1 MTKYEISC
9 KERKTQFEM
18 DNRSQEN
25 GAGANS
31 YRQWLNI
38 SIATMLTE
46 IGFDKTESMAL
57 ETLGEMTQSFLHEL
71 GRSGKAYCE
80 LACRVEP
87 LGADV
92 LLALSEMGQGGPR
105 GCNPAALL
113 DYARRPGRKTLGQPQ
128 TAVQSKQTSMLHT
141 GDRRKDGRG
150 KASTAVIPDYLVEFP
165 DAHSYIRTP
174 THRQPEADYESV
186 REKAASQKRDV
197 ERALTRFIAKTCGK
211 THSLFNHDDTNL
223 FPLISC
229 DPAAT
234 RGTVA
239 YSSMAAMTAGPNS
252 LQLGPGQEIMSAN
265 ELPPLPSYLSGILF
279 RDQLFEEDEREYLPK
294 KKKGEDE
301 EDEMDTEDA
310 QVDEAAENIDSTE
323 DIELNDKEMNQDT
336 DPSNR
341 NSSEEK
347 EEKIEKEKYKGKKEE
362 DDKKEDGTINNPYL
376 RPVRMPRNAIVGAT
390 VPSRRIQTLL

>member
-1 MTKYEISC
+1 M
-9 KERKTQFEM
+9 
-18 DNRSQEN
+18 
-25 GAGANS
+25 G
-31 YRQWLNI
+31 
-38 SIATMLTE
+38 
-46 IGFDKTESMAL
+46 
-57 ETLGEMTQSFLHEL
+57 
-71 GRSGKAYCE
+71 
-80 LACRVEP
+80 
-87 LGADV
+87 
-92 LLALSEMGQGGPR
+92 GQGGPK

-128 TAVQSKQTSMLHT
+128 TAVQPKQTSMLHT

-150 KASTAVIPDYLVEFP
+150 KASTAVIPDYLAEFP

-174 THRQPEADYESV
+174 THRQPEADYETV

-239 YSSMAAMTAGPNS
+239 YSSMAAMTAGPNT
-252 LQLGPGQEIMSAN
+252 LQLGAGQEIMSAN

-301 EDEMDTEDA
+301 DDEMDTEDVENA
-310 QVDEAAENIDSTE
+310 EPTENDESIE
-323 DIELNDKEMNQDT
+323 DNDHNEKDT
-336 DPSNR
+336 DQEIEPLNR
-341 NSSEEK
+341 NSIDK
-347 EEKIEKEKYKGKKEE
+347 DNIETKDKAKVKKEE
-362 DDKKEDGTINNPYL
+362 EDKKDDGAINNPYL
-376 RPVRMPRNAIVGAT
+376 RPSRMPRNAIVGAT
-390 VPSRRIQTLL
+390 APSRRIPTGL

>member
-1 MTKYEISC
+1 MTYYEIKYLETYDRFKMES
-9 KERKTQFEM
+9 KAQ
-18 DNRSQEN
+18 DYAS
-25 GAGANS
+25 GANS

-46 IGFDKTESMAL
+46 VGFDKTEPMAL

-92 LLALSEMGQGGPR
+92 LLALSEMGQGGPS

-113 DYARRPGRKTLGQPQ
+113 EYARRPGRKTLGQPQ

-239 YSSMAAMTAGPNS
+239 YSSMAAMTAGPNT
-252 LQLGPGQEIMSAN
+252 LQLGAGQEIMSAN

-279 RDQLFEEDEREYLPK
+279 RDQLFEEDEREFLPK

-301 EDEMDTEDA
+301 DDEMDTEDV
-310 QVDEAAENIDSTE
+310 QTGENTENDESTE
-323 DIELNDKEMNQDT
+323 DKEQNDENTEQAMET
-336 DPSNR
+336 SER
-341 NSSEEK
+341 NSLDNEH
-347 EEKIEKEKYKGKKEE
+347 KIENKDKVKIKKDEE
-362 DDKKEDGTINNPYL
+362 DKKDDGSINNPYL
-376 RPVRMPRNAIVGAT
+376 KPVRMPRNAIVGAT
-390 VPSRRIQTLL
+390 VPSRRIPTSL

>member
-1 MTKYEISC
+1 M
-9 KERKTQFEM
+9 M
-18 DNRSQEN
+18 DSKAQEY
-25 GAGANS
+25 ASGANS

-46 IGFDKTESMAL
+46 VGFDKTEPMAL

-92 LLALSEMGQGGPR
+92 LLALSEMGQGGPK

-128 TAVQSKQTSMLHT
+128 TAVQPKQTSMLHT

-150 KASTAVIPDYLVEFP
+150 KASTAVIPDYLAEFP

-174 THRQPEADYESV
+174 THRQPEADYETV

-239 YSSMAAMTAGPNS
+239 YSSMAAMTAGPNT
-252 LQLGPGQEIMSAN
+252 LQLGAGQEIMSAN

-301 EDEMDTEDA
+301 DDEMDTEDV
-310 QVDEAAENIDSTE
+310 QNDEPTENDESIEDNDHNEKDTDQ
-323 DIELNDKEMNQDT
+323 DIE
-336 DPSNR
+336 PANR
-341 NSSEEK
+341 NSIDK
-347 EEKIEKEKYKGKKEE
+347 DNIETKDKPKVKKEE
-362 DDKKEDGTINNPYL
+362 EDKKDDGAINNPYL
-376 RPVRMPRNAIVGAT
+376 RPSRMPRNAIVGAT
-390 VPSRRIQTLL
+390 APSRRIPTGL

>member
-1 MTKYEISC
+1 MDS
-9 KERKTQFEM
+9 RTQEHV
-18 DNRSQEN
+18 S
-25 GAGANS
+25 GANS
-31 YRQWLNI
+31 YRQCLNI
-38 SIATMLTE
+38 SIATILTE
-46 IGFDKTESMAL
+46 IGFDKVEPMAL
-57 ETLGEMTQSFLHEL
+57 ESLGEMTQSFLYEL

-92 LLALSEMGQGGPR
+92 LLALSEMGQSGPR
-105 GCNPAALL
+105 GCNPDALL
-113 DYARRPGRKTLGQPQ
+113 QYARRPGRKSLGQPQ
-128 TAVQSKQTSMLHT
+128 YAVPPKQTSMLHT

-150 KASTAVIPDYLVEFP
+150 KASTAVIPDYLVEYP
-165 DAHSYIRTP
+165 DSHSYIRTP
-174 THRQPEADYESV
+174 THRQPEADYETV

-239 YSSMAAMTAGPNS
+239 YSSMAAMTAGPNTLNS
-252 LQLGPGQEIMSAN
+252 GSGQEIMSAN

-294 KKKGEDE
+294 KKKGEDDDD
-301 EDEMDTEDA
+301 EDMETDDA
-310 QVDEAAENIDSTE
+310 PTSPRGDND
-323 DIELNDKEMNQDT
+323 ELNDENQCTNIESDPDT
-336 DPSNR
+336 VADGISMFNEFEG
-341 NSSEEK
+341 SAGH
-347 EEKIEKEKYKGKKEE
+347 KEKSKS
-362 DDKKEDGTINNPYL
+362 KKEDEDKRDEGAINNPFL

-390 VPSRRIQTLL
+390 VPTRRLQTIL

>member
-1 MTKYEISC
+1 
-9 KERKTQFEM
+9 M
-18 DNRSQEN
+18 DTRAQDYA
-25 GAGANS
+25 AGASS
-31 YRQWLNI
+31 YRQCLNI
-38 SIATMLTE
+38 SLATLLTE
-46 IGFDKTESMAL
+46 IGFDKVEPMAL

-92 LLALSEMGQGGPR
+92 LLALSEMGQSGPG
-105 GCNPAALL
+105 GCNPTSLL

-128 TAVQSKQTSMLHT
+128 TAVQPKQTSMLHT

-150 KASTAVIPDYLVEFP
+150 KASTAVIPDYLTEFP

-174 THRQPEADYESV
+174 THRQPEADYETV

-239 YSSMAAMTAGPNS
+239 YSSMAAMTAGPNT
-252 LQLGPGQEIMSAN
+252 LNLGAGHEIMSAN

-294 KKKGEDE
+294 KKRGEDE
-301 EDEMDTEDA
+301 DEDMETEEPQAENESIEDNDQLNKDSDQDTGLDANNIEEKDIKTDSKEKPKAKKEDE
-310 QVDEAAENIDSTE
+310 
-323 DIELNDKEMNQDT
+323 
-336 DPSNR
+336 
-341 NSSEEK
+341 
-347 EEKIEKEKYKGKKEE
+347 
-362 DDKKEDGTINNPYL
+362 DKKEDGTINNPYL
-376 RPVRMPRNAIVGAT
+376 RTVRMPRNAIVGAT
-390 VPSRRIQTLL
+390 VPSRRIQTML

>member
-1 MTKYEISC
+1 MESKA
-9 KERKTQFEM
+9 
-18 DNRSQEN
+18 QEY
-25 GAGANS
+25 ASGANS

-46 IGFDKTESMAL
+46 VGFDKTEPMAL

-92 LLALSEMGQGGPR
+92 LLALSEMGQGGPK

-128 TAVQSKQTSMLHT
+128 TAVQPKQTSMLHT

-150 KASTAVIPDYLVEFP
+150 KASTAVIPDYLAEFP

-174 THRQPEADYESV
+174 THRQPEADYETV

-239 YSSMAAMTAGPNS
+239 YSSMAAMTAGPNM
-252 LQLGPGQEIMSAN
+252 LQLGAGQEIMSAN

-301 EDEMDTEDA
+301 DDEMDTEDV
-310 QVDEAAENIDSTE
+310 QNDEPTENDESIEDNDHNEKDTDQ
-323 DIELNDKEMNQDT
+323 DIE
-336 DPSNR
+336 PANR
-341 NSSEEK
+341 NSIDK
-347 EEKIEKEKYKGKKEE
+347 DNIETKDKSKVKKEE
-362 DDKKEDGTINNPYL
+362 EDKKDDGAINNPYL
-376 RPVRMPRNAIVGAT
+376 RPSRMPRNAIVGAT
-390 VPSRRIQTLL
+390 APSRRMPTGL

>member
-1 MTKYEISC
+1 
-9 KERKTQFEM
+9 M
-18 DNRSQEN
+18 DPRVQDYAS
-25 GAGANS
+25 GAS
-31 YRQWLNI
+31 SFRQCLNI
-38 SIATMLTE
+38 SIAALLTE
-46 IGFDKTESMAL
+46 IGFDKAEPMAL

-92 LLALSEMGQGGPR
+92 LLALSEMGQGGPS
-105 GCNPAALL
+105 GCTPTALL
-113 DYARRPGRKTLGQPQ
+113 DYARRPSRKTLGQPQ
-128 TAVQSKQTSMLHT
+128 TAVQPKQTSMLHT

-150 KASTAVIPDYLVEFP
+150 KASTAIIPDHLTEFP

-174 THRQPEADYESV
+174 THRQPEADYETV

-239 YSSMAAMTAGPNS
+239 YSSMAAMTAGPNT
-252 LQLGPGQEIMSAN
+252 LHLGAGQEIMSAN

-294 KKKGEDE
+294 KKKGEDDD
-301 EDEMDTEDA
+301 DEMDTEEA
-310 QVDEAAENIDSTE
+310 QAGDQGETDELIE
-323 DIELNDKEMNQDT
+323 DNEQNKDT
-336 DPSNR
+336 DQEAGPDSQKMPD
-341 NSSEEK
+341 EK
-347 EEKIEKEKYKGKKEE
+347 ETAEQNEKC
-362 DDKKEDGTINNPYL
+362 
-376 RPVRMPRNAIVGAT
+376 
-390 VPSRRIQTLL
+390 RIK

>member
-1 MTKYEISC
+1 
-9 KERKTQFEM
+9 M
-18 DNRSQEN
+18 DSRAQECTS
-25 GAGANS
+25 GANS
-31 YRQWLNI
+31 YRQCLSV
-38 SIATMLTE
+38 SIATILTE
-46 IGFDKTESMAL
+46 IGFDKVEEMAL

-92 LLALSEMGQGGPR
+92 LLALSEMGQSGPG
-105 GCNPAALL
+105 GCNPVALL
-113 DYARRPGRKTLGQPQ
+113 DYARRPSRKSLGQPQ
-128 TAVQSKQTSMLHT
+128 TAVQPKQTSMLHT

-150 KASTAVIPDYLVEFP
+150 KASTAVIPDYLTEFP

-211 THSLFNHDDTNL
+211 THSLFNNDDTNL

-239 YSSMAAMTAGPNS
+239 YSSMAAMTAGPNT
-252 LQLGPGQEIMSAN
+252 LNFGAGQEIMSAN

-294 KKKGEDE
+294 KKRGEYDDDDDMETE
-301 EDEMDTEDA
+301 EAPAEG
-310 QVDEAAENIDSTE
+310 QAEND
-323 DIELNDKEMNQDT
+323 ELNADT
-336 DPSNR
+336 DQTRKDSDQEADPDNSNISDE
-341 NSSEEK
+341 NDIKSEQK
-347 EEKIEKEKYKGKKEE
+347 AKKEE
-362 DDKKEDGTINNPYL
+362 HKKDNISINNPFL
-376 RPVRMPRNAIVGAT
+376 RTVRMPRNAIVGAT
-390 VPSRRIQTLL
+390 VPSRRMQTLL

>member
-1 MTKYEISC
+1 
-9 KERKTQFEM
+9 M
-18 DNRSQEN
+18 DVRGQDYST
-25 GAGANS
+25 GATA
-31 YRQWLNI
+31 YRQCLNVAV
-38 SIATMLTE
+38 ATLLTE
-46 IGFDKTESMAL
+46 IGFDKAQPMAL

-71 GRSGKAYCE
+71 GRSGRAYCE

-92 LLALSEMGQGGPR
+92 LLALTEMGQTGPGG
-105 GCNPAALL
+105 CTPAALL
-113 DYARRPGRKTLGQPQ
+113 EYAKRPGRKTLGTPQ
-128 TAVQSKQTSMLHT
+128 TAVQPKQTSMLHT

-150 KASTAVIPDYLVEFP
+150 KASTAVIPDYFPEFP

-174 THRQPEADYESV
+174 THRQPEADYETV

-229 DPAAT
+229 DPSAT

-239 YSSMAAMTAGPNS
+239 YSSMAAMTAGPNA
-252 LQLGPGQEIMSAN
+252 LNFGMGQEIMTAS

-294 KKKGEDE
+294 KKKDDDDDDMDTDEVAGDESRDGE
-301 EDEMDTEDA
+301 EDEMGEAKQGNELRDSEGEPED
-310 QVDEAAENIDSTE
+310 SK
-323 DIELNDKEMNQDT
+323 DKIKLDQ
-336 DPSNR
+336 
-341 NSSEEK
+341 
-347 EEKIEKEKYKGKKEE
+347 KEKSKDLKSKRE
-362 DDKKEDGTINNPYL
+362 DEDKKEDGTINNPYL

-390 VPSRRIQTLL
+390 VPSKRLQTML

>member
-1 MTKYEISC
+1 
-9 KERKTQFEM
+9 M
-18 DNRSQEN
+18 DPRVQDY
-25 GAGANS
+25 APGANS
-31 YRQWLNI
+31 YRQCLNI
-38 SIATMLTE
+38 SVATLLTE
-46 IGFDKTESMAL
+46 IGFDKVEPMAL

-92 LLALSEMGQGGPR
+92 LLALSEMGQGGPN
-105 GCNPAALL
+105 GCNPTALL
-113 DYARRPGRKTLGQPQ
+113 NYARRPNKKTLGQPQ
-128 TAVQSKQTSMLHT
+128 TAVQPKQTSMLHT

-150 KASTAVIPDYLVEFP
+150 KASTAIIPDYLTEFP

-174 THRQPEADYESV
+174 THRQPEADYETV

-197 ERALTRFIAKTCGK
+197 ERALTRFVAKTCGK

-239 YSSMAAMTAGPNS
+239 YSSMAAMTTGPNM
-252 LQLGPGQEIMSAN
+252 LQLGAGQEIMSAN

-294 KKKGEDE
+294 KKKGEYD
-301 EDEMDTEDA
+301 DDDMDTEEA
-310 QVDEAAENIDSTE
+310 QIGEQAENDELIEDNEPNKDSDQE
-323 DIELNDKEMNQDT
+323 A
-336 DPSNR
+336 DPDRR
-341 NSSEEK
+341 NMSDEK
-347 EEKIEKEKYKGKKEE
+347 EATEQKEKSRNKKEDE
-362 DDKKEDGTINNPYL
+362 DKKESGTINNPYL

-390 VPSRRIQTLL
+390 VPSRRVQTML

>member
-1 MTKYEISC
+1 
-9 KERKTQFEM
+9 M
-18 DNRSQEN
+18 DSKAQEY
-25 GAGANS
+25 ASGANS

-46 IGFDKTESMAL
+46 VGFDKTEPMAL

-92 LLALSEMGQGGPR
+92 LLALSEMGQGGPK

-128 TAVQSKQTSMLHT
+128 TAVQPKQTSMLHT

-150 KASTAVIPDYLVEFP
+150 KASTAVIPDYLAEFP

-174 THRQPEADYESV
+174 THRQPEADYETV

-239 YSSMAAMTAGPNS
+239 YSSMAAMTAAPNT
-252 LQLGPGQEIMSAN
+252 LQLGAGQEIMSAN

-301 EDEMDTEDA
+301 DDEMDIEDA
-310 QVDEAAENIDSTE
+310 QNDEPTENDESIEDNDHNEKDTDQ
-323 DIELNDKEMNQDT
+323 DIE
-336 DPSNR
+336 PANR
-341 NSSEEK
+341 NS
-347 EEKIEKEKYKGKKEE
+347 IEKDNIETKDKAKVKKEE
-362 DDKKEDGTINNPYL
+362 EDKKDDGAINNPYL
-376 RPVRMPRNAIVGAT
+376 RPSRMPRNAIVGAT
-390 VPSRRIQTLL
+390 VPSRRMPTGL